1 MRLKNLRHTFPDD
14 VIGFVLLQTYFIPL
28 HLYVKLQKEERK
40 KATEGKGGDGGG
52 WGGTLT
58 WSGPEISYN
67 KQSKRH
73 TGRRDLESLLR

>member
-40 KATEGKGGDGGG
+40 KATEGKGGGGDGVG
-52 WGGTLT
+52 L
-58 WSGPEISYN
+58 
-67 KQSKRH
+67 
-73 TGRRDLESLLR
+73 

>member
-40 KATEGKGGDGGG
+40 KATEGKGGGMG
-52 WGGTLT
+52 WD
-58 WSGPEISYN
+58 S
-67 KQSKRH
+67 
-73 TGRRDLESLLR
+73 DLEWTRDKLQ